1 MIPLLAAATPVTF
14 VQTADA
20 ARSRHF
26 YAETLALPLGPQDAF
41 ATVYDLG
48 GTILR
53 VTEIAGFTAG
63 PHPVLGWKVDD
74 IAGAVTALTAS
85 GVTFTIYPGVGQDA
99 LSIWTAPGGGAKVAW
114 FNDPDG
120 NVLSLTQS

>member
-1 MIPLLAAATPVTF
+1 MLALASATPVTF
-14 VQTADA
+14 ILTTDPA
-20 ARSRHF
+20 ASRTF
-26 YAETLALPLGPQDAF
+26 YADILGLPLGPQDDF

-48 GTILR
+48 HCILR
-53 VTEIAGFTAG
+53 VTKIPGFAAG

-74 IAGAVTALTAS
+74 IEASVAALTAK
-85 GVTFTIYPGVGQDA
+85 GVAFTIYEGFGQDA
-99 LSIWTAPGGGAKVAW
+99 LGIWTAPNGAARVAW